1 MYAVTLRA
9 WIAYAIVALALVWS
23 VFAQVRPRRK
33 RVRESGVGTV

>member
-9 WIAYAIVALALVWS
+9 RMAYAIVALALVWG
-23 VFAQVRPRRK
+23 VFAQVRLRRK